1 MQKIF
6 GFPNKTTRIREVL
19 SRRKA
24 DVAEALRTFT
34 LRLDG
39 HTRVIVRVKLER
51 VATTAI
57 TCAGYRGHT
66 LDAMAQSAYAS
77 VTSGTMTLVDGTQS
91 YPVSGNDTCE
101 FRFDVAGTRY
111 LKCVLGFTGGGAT
124 DFVTVYAEGC

>member
-6 GFPNKTTRIREVL
+6 GFPNKSTKIREVL

-24 DVAEALRTFT
+24 NVAEALRSFT
-34 LRLDG
+34 LLLDG

-57 TCAGYRGHT
+57 TCAAYRGHST
-66 LDAMAQSAYAS
+66 AALAQSAYAS
-77 VTSGTMTLVDGTQS
+77 VTSGTMTLVDGSQS
-91 YPVSGNDTCE
+91 YTVSGNDTCE

-111 LKCVLGFTGGGAT
+111 LKCILSFTAGGAT
-124 DFVTVYAEGC
+124 DFVTIYAEGC